1 LFAFIETACQWQAGA
16 KEGQIVSPET
26 YTLDNALLALP
37 GRMDALMD
45 LFFDHRTNVALYPE
59 FQKFIRERQVGFFA
73 VVVGLIS
80 IY

>member
-1 LFAFIETACQWQAGA
+1 LFAFIETGCQWQAGA

-59 FQKFIRERQVGFFA
+59 FQKFIRERQVGFS
-73 VVVGLIS
+73 VVVGVIS